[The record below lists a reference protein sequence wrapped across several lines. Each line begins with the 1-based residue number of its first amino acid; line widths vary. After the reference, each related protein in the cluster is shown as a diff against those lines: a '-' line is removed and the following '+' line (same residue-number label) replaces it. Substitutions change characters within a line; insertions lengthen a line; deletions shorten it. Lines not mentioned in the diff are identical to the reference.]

1 MGDRGHFCDSMWPS
15 RELGGSVGMHS
26 REKWA
31 GRTFMPNI
39 LVFDDQLATAT
50 PCTDVQKVL
59 SLGGNKFRRSEIL
72 NCPDG
77 VASRTQLGVLWDE
90 LLSLAL

>member
-1 MGDRGHFCDSMWPS
+1 MGQCALTGKKVQFGHNVS
-15 RELGGSVGMHS
+15 HS
-26 REKWA
+26 KRRTK
-31 GRTFMPNI
+31 RTFMPNI

-72 NCPDG
+72 NRPDG
-77 VASRTQLGVLWDE
+77 VAGRTQLGVLWDE